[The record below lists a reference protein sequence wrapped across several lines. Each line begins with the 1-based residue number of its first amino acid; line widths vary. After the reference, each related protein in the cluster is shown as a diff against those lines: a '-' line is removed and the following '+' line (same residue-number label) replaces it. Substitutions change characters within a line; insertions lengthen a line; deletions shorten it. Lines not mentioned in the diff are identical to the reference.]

1 MQLPFVSLVQT
12 FASLGEDGVDMPFI
26 CRYGCAVPGH
36 MVPAEAP
43 GILTDH
49 QEIIIRNRYK
59 RCGDIIIV
67 IVSITVTAD
76 NR

>member
-1 MQLPFVSLVQT
+1 
-12 FASLGEDGVDMPFI
+12 
-26 CRYGCAVPGH
+26 